1 MSSRTAAAHKAI
13 VAAWEKEQEL
23 VRQGKGTRDWT
34 LEQQNDILDPDRGKA
49 YDADGRAFDG
59 QHMKSVAK
67 YPEHQGDPDNI
78 QFLTRQEHLEAH
90 KGSWQNQTNWYYDPA
105 TKQFFEFDENELIPC
120 KIIELSNKSASSLL
134 TGNQMRQIPI
144 QIDKEQYKEII
155 KDTKY
160 ESYND
165 FD

>member
-1 MSSRTAAAHKAI
+1 MDCWVKNEGRI
-13 VAAWEKEQEL
+13 V
-23 VRQGKGTRDWT
+23 VVD
-34 LEQQNDILDPDRGKA
+34 
-49 YDADGRAFDG
+49 
-59 QHMKSVAK
+59 
-67 YPEHQGDPDNI
+67 
-78 QFLTRQEHLEAH
+78 FL
-90 KGSWQNQTNWYYDPA
+90 
-105 TKQFFEFDENELIPC
+105 LIHRFS